1 MFEVTFAGRVIHKFG
16 RKQHKAGWL
25 GVGGEAADAPVFVR
39 TSDGAHDVVGLVEP
53 YRPHCHLQGFQVK
66 VNLKIIKIFIIY
78 YLPNATD
85 NCYFIFNLYIKP
97 KSCLPHKWTIKCSC
111 KKEHIY

>member
-1 MFEVTFAGRVIHKFG
+1 MFEVTFAGCVIHKFG

-66 VNLKIIKIFIIY
+66 VKSQNNQNFHNL
-78 YLPNATD
+78 LLT
-85 NCYFIFNLYIKP
+85 
-97 KSCLPHKWTIKCSC
+97 KC
-111 KKEHIY
+111 HR